1 MRMTPEE
8 IGANCELRVITDLQK
23 GSKGVRSMEFVEPP
37 KPFWTFK
44 KKACLAVLIAVLVA
58 IGITVAVL
66 LDRRYTNRC
75 PNA

>member
-1 MRMTPEE
+1 
-8 IGANCELRVITDLQK
+8 
-23 GSKGVRSMEFVEPP
+23 MEFVEPP

-44 KKACLAVLIAVLVA
+44 KKACLAVLIVVLVA
-58 IGITVAVL
+58 IGITAAVL